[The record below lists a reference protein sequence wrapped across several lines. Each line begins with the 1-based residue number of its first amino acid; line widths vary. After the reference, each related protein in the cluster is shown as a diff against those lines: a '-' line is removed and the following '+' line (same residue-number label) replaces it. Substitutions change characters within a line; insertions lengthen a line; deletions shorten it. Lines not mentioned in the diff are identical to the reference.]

1 MKTLEVVAAVIR
13 QDDSIFITQRGYGD
27 FKDMWEF
34 PGGKIE
40 PGEAPEDAL
49 KREIMEEL
57 ETEIA
62 IDDFVCTVEHDYPTF
77 HLTMHCYLCHVVSGE
92 LKLLEHEAAKW
103 IALGDSLLHVDWL
116 PADWKIIQPLMEK
129 TMEKEKL

>member
-1 MKTLEVVAAVIR
+1 MK
-13 QDDSIFITQRGYGD
+13 FP
-27 FKDMWEF
+27 F

-40 PGEAPEDAL
+40 PGETPEDAL

-77 HLTMHCYLCHVVSGE
+77 HLAMHCYLCHVVSGE

-103 IALGDSLLHVDWL
+103 IVLGDSLLHVDWL

-129 TMEKEKL
+129 TIEKEKL